1 MGQTIEKRLWL
12 PQARLLPVGHDD
24 KIIHK
29 GCGDRPSLFIKND
42 DDKYWCFCHRCH
54 GGDFMPKTLQRVKQK
69 LAPKTGWVP
78 EDIIPLM
85 DAVVSEPYNFREIFE
100 RYRISPYVSILRFA
114 RDTKRIYLPDSSG
127 SLMGLDATGQAIARF
142 YSPHKR
148 NLAVFYGDNP
158 GSLVV
163 TGGIEEYL
171 TRCKANESAILVMN
185 RAAEKAALAEL
196 SKGSYTNLVEGRFL
210 KDGFKRDLRMFKE

>member
-1 MGQTIEKRLWL
+1 MGKYIEPRLWL
-12 PQARLLPVGHDD
+12 AQAKSLPVGHDD

-54 GGDFMPKTLQRVKQK
+54 GGGFHDKTLQRVKQR

-78 EDIIPLM
+78 EDIIPLV
-85 DAVVSEPYNFREIFE
+85 DAVVSEPYNFRDIFE

-148 NLAVFYGDNP
+148 SLAVFYGDNP

-163 TGGIEEYL
+163 TGSIEEYL
-171 TRCKANESAILVMN
+171 ARCKLGESAILVMN

-196 SKGSYTNLVEGRFL
+196 SKGEYTSLHEGKYL
-210 KDGFKRDLRMFKE
+210 KDRFARDLRMFKE

>member
-1 MGQTIEKRLWL
+1 MGNRIEKRLWL
-12 PQARLLPVGHDD
+12 AQAKSLPVGCDD

-29 GCGDRPSLFIKND
+29 GCGERPSLFIKND

-54 GGDFMPKTLQRVKQK
+54 GGDFQPKVMQRVKQK

-78 EDIIPLM
+78 EDIIPLI

-100 RYRISPYVSILRFA
+100 RYRISSYVSILRFA

-127 SLMGLDATGQAIARF
+127 SLLGLDATGQAIARF

-148 NLAVFYGDNP
+148 SLAVFYGDDSP
-158 GSLVV
+158 GLLV
-163 TGGIEEYL
+163 TGSIEEYL
-171 TRCKANESAILVMN
+171 GRCKSNASSILVMN

-196 SKGSYTNLVEGRFL
+196 SKGRYLHLYEGKFL
-210 KDGFKRDLRMFKE
+210 KDRFIRDLRMFKE